1 MTNADKQHI
10 NSKRVVGKPFKKGQS
25 GNPKGRPK
33 MEVCIPDIL
42 RSILQEKIGEGEKI
56 TRLEA
61 ILKKVVKMA
70 YDGDHGAIDFLADRT
85 EGKAVETVRTQV
97 LKDELIIE

>member
-1 MTNADKQHI
+1 MSESVKNTGNTR
-10 NSKRVVGKPFKKGQS
+10 NNKGQFTK
-25 GNPKGRPK
+25 GNTEGSREGRPK
-33 MEVCIPDIL
+33 KEVCIPDIL

-70 YDGDHGAIDFLADRT
+70 YDGDHWAIDFLADRT